1 MTKVDKL
8 RIHKSTYSPT
18 AEMGKARSSVE
29 VGSVRHE
36 NVSAHGESSQRRS
49 PRLLSRSLV
58 GEVVPHAAASAYTN
72 ARGTALSP
80 LAFRGTRRSV
90 RGRPSGSRGAAKRLP
105 GRSCLQNTSK
115 SRGAGRKMRQG
126 RVGKR
131 LGGPKKRAEA
141 VGVATLCSR
150 RSRTGQQH
158 QVRAVWWGGSDQA
171 GMNR

>member
-18 AEMGKARSSVE
+18 AEMGKARSNVE

-36 NVSAHGESSQRRS
+36 NVSAHAESSQQRS
-49 PRLLSRSLV
+49 PRLLSPV

-105 GRSCLQNTSK
+105 GRSCRQNTSK
-115 SRGAGRKMRQG
+115 SRGAGRTMRQG
-126 RVGKR
+126 RGGKR

-158 QVRAVWWGGSDQA
+158 QVQAAWRGGSDQA